1 MAVTA
6 AACLLGFGLLT
17 VLVATG
23 WPPVLAS
30 DLSIDTAI
38 HAMATSSPALVG
50 LAIVLSYT
58 GGPALV
64 TAISTIAVVVL
75 AVRGRLGFA
84 VYLATTALGG
94 VVLSEVTKGA
104 VERARPVWPDPLWGA
119 EGASYPS
126 GHSMAGITNCG
137 LRRDRTDAATGVAA
151 VGRRCRTGDVG
162 LLMAPSRLVLGVHW
176 PADVVAGWL
185 LGAAWVLTVSV
196 VAVMLVTRQ
205 EVTRARLS
213 DDVASELP
221 AMRSTACSAS
231 RQPGP
236 VSSSSSCCAVCLST
250 SPLTRTPTNRLGPA
264 ASRGATTDLTAV

>member
-1 MAVTA
+1 MPPDARPDEFGPVMPSGRHLPGVRGVRIMAVTA

-84 VYLATTALGG
+84 VYRATTALGG

-126 GHSMAGITNCG
+126 GHSMAGITNWVVYG
-137 LRRDRTDAATGVAA
+137 VIALMLLPGVRGRVAA
-151 VGRRCRTGDVG
+151 AGLVMWG

-205 EVTRARLS
+205 EGSRA
-213 DDVASELP
+213 A
-221 AMRSTACSAS
+221 
-231 RQPGP
+231 P
-236 VSSSSSCCAVCLST
+236 V
-250 SPLTRTPTNRLGPA
+250 
-264 ASRGATTDLTAV
+264 